1 MQIRTQRLSLRPL
14 DPADA
19 AAMSRLAGDFDVA
32 SMTGTIPHPYSESAA
47 RAWVDR
53 VGQGEEGVVFAVT
66 RDGKLIGCSGYMPM
80 DADHVELGYW
90 IGKPYWGAGYATEA
104 VRAVIAHAFD
114 PMASPISGPAI
125 SSTIPAPGACSA
137 SSASRPRARRP
148 AIALR
153 AARRFRVSP
162 TVLSETGPRPRS
174 SARRSETISCADACK
189 MTAPVLIPHHAI
201 SRFSKGLR
209 SLR

>member
-14 DPADA
+14 DHADA
-19 AAMSRLAGDFDVA
+19 VAMSRLAGDFDVA

-80 DADHVELGYW
+80 DADHAELGYW

-114 PMASPISGPAI
+114 THGFTYIRAGHFVDNSG
-125 SSTIPAPGACSA
+125 
-137 SSASRPRARRP
+137 SRRVLGKLGFTPEGEETRDCVARGEAVSCLTCRLERDRT
-148 AIALR
+148 AAALQH
-153 AARRFRVSP
+153 P
-162 TVLSETGPRPRS
+162 
-174 SARRSETISCADACK
+174 
-189 MTAPVLIPHHAI
+189 
-201 SRFSKGLR
+201 
-209 SLR
+209 